1 MKILLINKF
10 HYRKGGAET
19 VYFDTA
25 DIFIK
30 QGNDVHFFS
39 TKNKENVECNDEKYF
54 IKYRDYSKGHGFFK
68 NIKSFLNML
77 YSFEAKRN
85 LKRMIKDVGPFDV
98 AYLHNIYHQISPS
111 IIKVLKKNN
120 IKVIMVVHDLKLMCP
135 NYKMVNGKNELCEK
149 CKGGKYYNCVKYKCV
164 KNSFAASLACTI
176 ESYFHKFIKA
186 YNGVDLFITPSI
198 FMRNKMIEYG
208 FSESK
213 VIHINNPVKFL
224 DDSIQSNIGD
234 YYLFIGRLSWEKGID
249 FLINT
254 FSKINNKKIIIAG
267 DGPRINDIQKFI
279 SDNGIKNI
287 ELVGFKSGEDLK
299 NLILNSKAIIV
310 PSVVYE
316 NQPMSIIEAFSL
328 KKIVIGSNIGG
339 IPELIGNNERGLLF
353 NANDPI
359 DLISCINIFE
369 NTDKDLIIEKENKAY
384 NFVKDNFNQWE
395 HIDSIIKQ

>member
-39 TKNKENVECNDEKYF
+39 TNNKENVGCNDKKYF

-68 NIKSFLNML
+68 NIDSFFNML

-85 LKRMIKDVGPFDV
+85 LKKMIKDVGPFDV

-120 IKVIMVVHDLKLMCP
+120 IRVVMVIHDLKIMCP

-164 KNSFAASLACTI
+164 KNSFTASLACTI
-176 ESYFHKFIKA
+176 EAYFHKFIKA
-186 YNGVDLFITPSI
+186 YKGVDLFITPSI

-208 FSESK
+208 FSETR
-213 VIHINNPVKFL
+213 VIHVNNPVKNL
-224 DDSIQSNIGD
+224 DDSIESTIGD
-234 YYLFIGRLSWEKGID
+234 YYLFIGRLAWEKGAD
-249 FLINT
+249 FIIKT
-254 FSKINNKKIIIAG
+254 FAKIGDKKLIIAG
-267 DGPRINDIQKFI
+267 DGPQFNDLQKFI
-279 SDNGIKNI
+279 SDNGIKNV

-299 NLILNSKAIIV
+299 RLILKSKAVILPSTV
-310 PSVVYE
+310 PE

-328 KKIVIGSNIGG
+328 KKLAIGSNIGG
-339 IPELIGNNERGLLF
+339 IPELIGDNERGLLF
-353 NANDPI
+353 NVNDSNG
-359 DLISCINIFE
+359 LINCINIFE
-369 NTDKDLIIEKENKAY
+369 DADKDLIIEKENTAY
-384 NFVKDNFNQWE
+384 KFVKDNFNKWE
-395 HIDSIIKQ
+395 YTDSVIK